1 MERAN
6 KLEQEENLRESSEI
20 RTNNYPITSFF
31 KNKINEPKLEN
42 YPYEIDYYLLNEKEK
57 VNALNSE
64 REKLEA
70 DINSNTRIEDLT
82 EKLRRKNSLTQR
94 SKKLEKETNRNIFV
108 RYLNYV
114 SNNERL

>member
-1 MERAN
+1 MDQAN
-6 KLEQEENLRESSEI
+6 KLEQEENLRKSSEI

-42 YPYEIDYYLLNEKEK
+42 YPYEVDYYLLNEKEK
-57 VNALNSE
+57 INALNSE
-64 REKLEA
+64 IKKLEA

-82 EKLRRKNSLTQR
+82 EKLQRKNNLIQR
-94 SKKLEKETNRNIFV
+94 SEKLQKETNRNTLV